1 MDCIDFR
8 IDNTVAS
15 LEMEGLHITDDDKR
29 LIRKCILGELSFD
42 EAVKIVLDEKSCPY
56 E

>member
-15 LEMEGLHITDDDKR
+15 LEMEGLHITEDDKL
-29 LIRKCILGELSFD
+29 LIRKCILGEISFD
-42 EAVKIVLDEKSCPY
+42 KAIELALGVKELSV
-56 E
+56 